1 MSKREVVFRGRG
13 ATIDCRRHCLAYL
26 YRAGLGGVKNP
37 KEAVSHLRTA
47 AQRNNVLAMRMLA
60 EIYQSGKVDRAEVAF
75 GYLRAAIASDQHA
88 RKVVV
93 KMKQSMMLD
102 PQKVEAFLQSKLSP

>member
-1 MSKREVVFRGRG
+1 MCSAAAAQRSTAGD
-13 ATIDCRRHCLAYL
+13 ICLAYL